1 MASGVCETRTFC
13 MKLCKMGLEALHL
26 INDDDE
32 ADPEPYTL
40 TSLRDGSGRQSIY
53 QGYPE
58 DKTDMRIY

>member
-1 MASGVCETRTFC
+1 MIFNMR
-13 MKLCKMGLEALHL
+13 MKINGIGSARNQDVLH
-26 INDDDE
+26 E

-40 TSLRDGSGRQSIY
+40 TSLRDGSGRQSSY